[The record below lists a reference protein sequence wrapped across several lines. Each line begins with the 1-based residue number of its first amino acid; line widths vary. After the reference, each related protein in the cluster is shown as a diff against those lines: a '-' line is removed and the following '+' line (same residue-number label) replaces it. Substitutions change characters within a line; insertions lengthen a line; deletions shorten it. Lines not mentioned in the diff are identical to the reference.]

1 VADALAEVRRIEK
14 SDGHAM
20 FRDMTAVEK
29 IIEKLKTA
37 PPGVAEEVLD
47 ILELIE
53 AEVSAGAF
61 ISAEEAAR
69 QIAVDWKARRF
80 ADDDMTWAQPLVEEA
95 RAAIARGEVMTLEEH
110 KARKAV
116 QLAALRD

>member
-1 VADALAEVRRIEK
+1 
-14 SDGHAM
+14 M